1 MAEHISSKKT
11 YISIWAILICFT
23 VITAAVSRVDL
34 GQFSGAVALIIAT
47 VKAMLVVLF
56 FMHVKYISE
65 KMTVVV
71 IIAGLFWLMI
81 LLVLSMTDYA
91 SRAWT

>member
-11 YISIWAILICFT
+11 YITIWIILLCFT
-23 VITAAVSRVDL
+23 VITAAVSRIDL

-47 VKAMLVVLF
+47 IKAMLVVLF
-56 FMHVKYISE
+56 FMHVKYLSE
-65 KMTVVV
+65 KMTIVV
-71 IIAGLFWLMI
+71 IIAGFFWLMI
-81 LLVLSMTDYA
+81 LLVLSMTDYV

>member
-1 MAEHISSKKT
+1 MEHISPKRT
-11 YISIWAILICFT
+11 YVGIWIILMCL
-23 VITAAVSRVDL
+23 TALTAGVSFIDL
-34 GQFSGAVALIIAT
+34 GPLNTAVALLIAT
-47 VKAMLVVLF
+47 CKGLLVVLF

-65 KMTVVV
+65 KMTIVV
-71 IIAGLFWLMI
+71 IIAGFFWLML

>member
-1 MAEHISSKKT
+1 MAEHISSKKL
-11 YISIWAILICFT
+11 YITIWAILICFT

-34 GQFSGAVALIIAT
+34 GQFSGVVALIIAT
-47 VKAMLVVLF
+47 IKAMLVVLF

-71 IIAGLFWLMI
+71 IIAGIFWLMI
-81 LLVLSMTDYA
+81 LMVLSMTDYV